1 MDLPHIRSA
10 PLLRRSIN
18 VRTIFSSKDNSE
30 RWSRGLP
37 RRLIFPTLSTA
48 SVESGLSAWRRQGP
62 PSVNLSGH
70 RREISGC
77 RSRGRG
83 NKHCGEY
90 CHGTEEHGPQSVRE
104 TKRWRH
110 RQRLIH
116 YLSRMLRNNRPLR
129 YLRPIFLI
137 DILYKAIN
145 WEGTALTP
153 RNDQLSAVP
162 REIFHSNNAVLIGE
176 AYSFQGKGVGCLDE
190 PFIILIH

>member
-1 MDLPHIRSA
+1 MMATVPRSSLPSRTIVDDALHGSERSA
-10 PLLRRSIN
+10 RPRAVSPLFYGGALN
-18 VRTIFSSKDNSE
+18 E
-30 RWSRGLP
+30 
-37 RRLIFPTLSTA
+37 TA
-48 SVESGLSAWRRQGP
+48 H
-62 PSVNLSGH
+62 GH
-70 RREISGC
+70 
-77 RSRGRG
+77 
-83 NKHCGEY
+83 KL
-90 CHGTEEHGPQSVRE
+90 
-104 TKRWRH
+104 RH
-110 RQRLIH
+110 RQRLID

-162 REIFHSNNAVLIGE
+162 REISLKAVLIGE